1 MNAFLS
7 SMTGSKPKKSA
18 LESAVAKLKEGKR
31 LDELKQFKAA
41 LALYEDGLAT
51 LLGCLKQER
60 DAAKKAQLAQK
71 FETYLQRAEQ
81 LKASL
86 GARAPDHHAYGAR
99 VAAPPRPPPAPS
111 AAASAARPAQ
121 TPAPVEAPSPHEAQ
135 ILAEMLDAS
144 PGVGWSDVKG
154 LEGAK
159 RTLREAVVL
168 PYLRPDLYK
177 GLRSPPKG
185 VLLFGPPGTGKTLL
199 AKCVASESRFAFF
212 ALSASALTSKWLGEG
227 EKLVKALFKAA
238 RDRAPSVVFLDEVD
252 SLLSRRGDGDHEASR
267 RLKTEFLV
275 HLDGL
280 GGGGRVLF
288 MGATNRPWDLD
299 DAFLRRVPRRVLI
312 PLPDGAARRAF
323 LDALLDGEDGA
334 HTSLDASRRAAVVAA
349 TEGYSMS
356 DLRAL
361 AEEAAMGPLRAL
373 GDRVATARAR
383 DVRPVSLAD
392 FDAARRAIKPAA
404 DAALLARY
412 DDWASQFG
420 TRGN

>member
-60 DAAKKAQLAQK
+60 DAAKKAQLAQN
-71 FETYLQRAEQ
+71 FEAYLGRAEQ

-86 GARAPDHHAYGAR
+86 SKRAPDHHAYGAR
-99 VAAPPRPPPAPS
+99 VAAPPRPPPAPP
-111 AAASAARPAQ
+111 AAAPAARPAQ
-121 TPAPVEAPSPHEAQ
+121 AAAPVEAPSPHEAQ

-159 RTLREAVVL
+159 RTLKEAVVL

-238 RDRAPSVVFLDEVD
+238 RDRAPAVVFLDEVD

-312 PLPDGAARRAF
+312 PLPDGPARRAF

>member
-31 LDELKQFKAA
+31 LDELKQFK
-41 LALYEDGLAT
+41 T
-51 LLGCLKQER
+51 PV
-60 DAAKKAQLAQK
+60 
-71 FETYLQRAEQ
+71 
-81 LKASL
+81 
-86 GARAPDHHAYGAR
+86 AP
-99 VAAPPRPPPAPS
+99 
-111 AAASAARPAQ
+111 
-121 TPAPVEAPSPHEAQ
+121 EAPSPHEAQ

-159 RTLREAVVL
+159 RTLKEAVVL

-199 AKCVASESRFAFF
+199 AECVASESRFAFF

-227 EKLVKALFKAA
+227 EKLVKALFKVA

-334 HTSLDASRRAAVVAA
+334 RTSLDAARREKVVAA

-361 AEEAAMGPLRAL
+361 AEEAAMGPCGRW
-373 GDRVATARAR
+373 ATASRRR

-392 FDAARRAIKPAA
+392 STGAPSSRGRRGAPR
-404 DAALLARY
+404 ALRRLGVPVRHA
-412 DDWASQFG
+412 
-420 TRGN
+420 GNCVL

>member
-60 DAAKKAQLAQK
+60 DAAKKAQLAQT
-71 FETYLQRAEQ
+71 FEEFLGRAEQ

-86 GARAPDHHAYGAR
+86 SKRAPDHHAYGAR
-99 VAAPPRPPPAPS
+99 VAAPPRPPPAPP
-111 AAASAARPAQ
+111 AAAPAARPAQ
-121 TPAPVEAPSPHEAQ
+121 TAAPVEAPSPHEAQ

-159 RTLREAVVL
+159 RTLKEAVVL

-334 HTSLDASRRAAVVAA
+334 HTSLDAARREKIVAA

>member
-1 MNAFLS
+1 M
-7 SMTGSKPKKSA
+7 SA
-18 LESAVAKLKEGKR
+18 MELDEQPEDATMAVAGAASSKKAKLEAKALARPWVEKYR
-31 LDELKQFKAA
+31 PSSLDELVAHKDIISVLRRLIEADK
-41 LALYEDGLAT
+41 LPHT
-51 LLGCLKQER
+51 LL
-60 DAAKKAQLAQK
+60 
-71 FETYLQRAEQ
+71 Y
-81 LKASL
+81 
-86 GARAPDHHAYGAR
+86 
-99 VAAPPRPPPAPS
+99 
-111 AAASAARPAQ
+111 
-121 TPAPVEAPSPHEAQ
+121 
-135 ILAEMLDAS
+135 
-144 PGVGWSDVKG
+144 
-154 LEGAK
+154 
-159 RTLREAVVL
+159 
-168 PYLRPDLYK
+168 
-177 GLRSPPKG
+177 
-185 VLLFGPPGTGKTLL
+185 GPPGTGKTLL
-199 AKCVASESRFAFF
+199 AECVASESRFAFF

-227 EKLVKALFKAA
+227 EKLVKALFKVA

-334 HTSLDASRRAAVVAA
+334 RTSLDAARREKVVAA

>member
-71 FETYLQRAEQ
+71 FEEFLGRAEQ

-86 GARAPDHHAYGAR
+86 SKRAPDHHAYGAR

-111 AAASAARPAQ
+111 AAAPAARPAQ
-121 TPAPVEAPSPHEAQ
+121 TAAPVEAPSPHEAQ

-159 RTLREAVVL
+159 RTLKEAVVL

-227 EKLVKALFKAA
+227 EKLVKALFKVA

-334 HTSLDASRRAAVVAA
+334 RTSLDASRREKVVAA

>member
-60 DAAKKAQLAQK
+60 DAAKKPSWLK
-71 FETYLQRAEQ
+71 SSRSIWRAEQ

-99 VAAPPRPPPAPS
+99 TPVAR
-111 AAASAARPAQ
+111 
-121 TPAPVEAPSPHEAQ
+121 APSPHEAQ

-159 RTLREAVVL
+159 RTLKEAVVL

-199 AKCVASESRFAFF
+199 AECVASESRFAFF

-227 EKLVKALFKAA
+227 EKLVKALFKVA

-334 HTSLDASRRAAVVAA
+334 RTSLDAARREKVVAA

>member
-121 TPAPVEAPSPHEAQ
+121 TAAPVEAPSPHEAQ

-275 HLDGL
+275 NLDGL